1 MEIWGEIT
9 KKLNSA
15 ADYTAKETEK
25 LTGIAKISYK
35 LSGAKTKLSGLYQNL
50 GKLKYNELRGN
61 QPEEGAYEALIAQ
74 IDELNAEI
82 TQMETELGVL
92 RNYKFCIACGTKLR
106 GEMVYCPKCGAK
118 QIPLDAEPA
127 EEAPAE
133 EAPAEEAE
141 AKETADAEETIA
153 EEPAA
158 EETVTGEENE

>member
-1 MEIWGEIT
+1 MEIWGEIS

-61 QPEEGAYEALIAQ
+61 EPEEGAYEALIAQ

-127 EEAPAE
+127 DEEAPAE
-133 EAPAEEAE
+133 EPAEEA
-141 AKETADAEETIA
+141 APDAADAEETIA
-153 EEPAA
+153 D
-158 EETVTGEENE
+158 GDNE